1 MKEKTKMTLTF
12 AQKEVRKNRKKARD
26 AEERYQKT
34 GETSFLT
41 KRDEFNDLAD
51 KLESNMRTDL
61 QKKKKSVKKDTRI
74 SDDQVFS
81 EAAAYNRKK
90 KKAVEEGV
98 TEECKKREQ
107 MKKRREELV
116 KILRDKEKDQKD
128 SIQKHIAERDIQQK
142 QMKEYRN
149 EKIKGY
155 KKENPN
161 ASDSEAQKAFI
172 RNHNKMMEY
181 LIARE
186 EILQKMMMLGM
197 DRSEAEEKF
206 KEIVKSKEH

>member
-1 MKEKTKMTLTF
+1 MTLTF

-34 GETSFLT
+34 GETSFLS

-61 QKKKKSVKKDTRI
+61 QKKKKNSVKKDTRI

-98 TEECKKREQ
+98 PECKKREQ

-116 KILRDKEKDQKD
+116 KILRDREKDQKD
-128 SIQKHIAERDIQQK
+128 SIQKHVAEMDIQQK
-142 QMKEYRN
+142 QMKEYRD
-149 EKIKGY
+149 EKIKEY

-181 LIARE
+181 FTARE

>member
-1 MKEKTKMTLTF
+1 MTLTF
-12 AQKEVRKNRKKARD
+12 AEKGVRKNRKKARE

-34 GETSFLT
+34 GETSFLI

-51 KLESNMRTDL
+51 KHESNMQTDL
-61 QKKKKSVKKDTRI
+61 QKKKKSMKKDTRI

-81 EAAAYNRKK
+81 EAAAYNRKNK
-90 KKAVEEGV
+90 KKAVEEG
-98 TEECKKREQ
+98 EKKCKGREQ

-116 KILRDKEKDQKD
+116 KILRDREKDQKD
-128 SIQKHIAERDIQQK
+128 SIQKHVAERDIQQK
-142 QMKEYRN
+142 QMKEYRD
-149 EKIKGY
+149 EKIKEY

-161 ASDSEAQKAFI
+161 SSDSEAQKAFI

-181 LIARE
+181 YIARE
-186 EILQKMMMLGM
+186 ELIQKMMMLGM